1 MLQPELAES
10 HRKEIF
16 VALVEAQDQKM
27 TVPQSRRAV
36 AERFGITEKHV
47 VAIEREGLDKEWPPL

>member
-36 AERFGITEKHV
+36 AERFGISEKHL